1 MILETQLRDFQSKKL
16 QMNLKV
22 PGANFTR
29 HSAGLRKPISLRAP
43 GELRIESWIY
53 AQINIRS
60 LTLPCPLDNDPTL
73 AVGQPNSR

>member
-29 HSAGLRKPISLRAP
+29 HSARLRKPISLRAP
-43 GELRIESWIY
+43 VNLGLKVGYMHR
-53 AQINIRS
+53 
-60 LTLPCPLDNDPTL
+60 LTL
-73 AVGQPNSR
+73 GH